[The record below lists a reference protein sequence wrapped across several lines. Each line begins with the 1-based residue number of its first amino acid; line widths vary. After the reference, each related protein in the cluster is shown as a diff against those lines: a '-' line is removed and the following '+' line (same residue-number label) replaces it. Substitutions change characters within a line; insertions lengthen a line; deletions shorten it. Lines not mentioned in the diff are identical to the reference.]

1 MSKEKSRKENNR
13 KNKDKKSKDR
23 KSRNKSGGF
32 LWKLIFVVALV
43 VFLYSSYQLAT
54 IYMEYKEGADEYS
67 EVALQILKP
76 VEEEEPV
83 SPETAKS
90 LRTSE
95 DGELLQPEEPLPSPP
110 EVDWEALR
118 AINPDVIGWIVV
130 EGVPS
135 ISYPVLQGK
144 DNAYYLHRTVKG
156 TNNFAG
162 SIFIDYMNQPD
173 FSDCNTI
180 IYGHNMKNGSMF
192 GYLKLLYE
200 REQYKDSRY
209 IWIAT
214 PEGNDLYE
222 IFSMQK
228 AEATS
233 EVYTLFSEHDER
245 FGEYVERME
254 AQSLVDLGVKE
265 LNQKDSMITLSTC
278 TSDDN
283 VRFVV
288 QARWVGTY

>member
-1 MSKEKSRKENNR
+1 MSEKTSRKKGNKKKRSR
-13 KNKDKKSKDR
+13 KNT
-23 KSRNKSGGF
+23 GGI
-32 LWKLIFVVALV
+32 LWKLIFIVALG
-43 VFLYSSYQLAT
+43 VFIFSAYQLVT
-54 IYMEYKEGADEYS
+54 IYMEYKEGEDEYS
-67 EVALQILKP
+67 EVALQMLKP
-76 VEEEEPV
+76 AEEKEPV

-90 LRTSE
+90 LRISE
-95 DGELLQPEEPLPSPP
+95 DGEILQPEQPLTSPP
-110 EVDWEALR
+110 EVDWEALQ
-118 AINPDVIGWIVV
+118 AINPDVIGWLVV

-135 ISYPVLQGK
+135 ISYPLLQGE
-144 DNAYYLHRTVKG
+144 DNSYYLHRTVKE
-156 TNNFAG
+156 TYNFAG
-162 SIFIDYMNQPD
+162 SIFIDYMNKPD

-209 IWIAT
+209 IWVAT
-214 PEGNDLYE
+214 PGENYLYE

-228 AEATS
+228 AESTS
-233 EVYTLFSEHDER
+233 EVYTLFSEHDEA
-245 FGEYVERME
+245 FGAYIERME
-254 AQSLVDLGVKE
+254 TQSLVDVGVEE
-265 LNQKDSMITLSTC
+265 LNQEDSMITLSTC

>member
-1 MSKEKSRKENNR
+1 MSKKRSKKKKTESR
-13 KNKDKKSKDR
+13 
-23 KSRNKSGGF
+23 SGGI
-32 LWKLIFVVALV
+32 LWKLIFVVALG
-43 VFLYSSYQLAT
+43 VFIYSSYQLVT
-54 IYMEYKEGADEYS
+54 IYMEYKESADEYS

-76 VEEEEPV
+76 TEEKDPV
-83 SPETAKS
+83 APEDAKS
-90 LRTSE
+90 LRTSD
-95 DGELLQPEEPLPSPP
+95 DGEVLQPAQPLTSPP

-118 AINPDVIGWIVV
+118 AINADVIGWIVV

-135 ISYPVLQGK
+135 ISYPILQGE
-144 DNAYYLHRTVKG
+144 DNSYYLHRTVKE
-156 TNNFAG
+156 TYNFAG
-162 SIFIDYMNQPD
+162 SIFVDCMNQPD

-200 REQYKDSRY
+200 REQYKDSKY

-214 PEGNDLYE
+214 PNENYLYE

-228 AEATS
+228 TGATS
-233 EVYTLFSEHDER
+233 EVYTLFSEHDGL
-245 FGEYVERME
+245 FGKYIERMKDN
-254 AQSLVDLGVKE
+254 SLVDLAAKE
-265 LNQKDSMITLSTC
+265 VNQTDSIITLSTC